1 MGTPVTRT
9 EYLAEY
15 LRLNTLIRQQVAM
28 LPDVEALADS
38 PEEIG
43 PVDLTPLDQ
52 IDVLADEL
60 KRLVTGWAEMP
71 GPTSTRLVS
80 RRRCPQCGH
89 AIVRHELGL
98 AGAYCRALA
107 SPDGYMDACHCVPH
121 LDEWTDAQKALIQA

>member
-1 MGTPVTRT
+1 MTRT

-15 LRLNTLIRQQVAM
+15 LRLTVLIRQHAAM
-28 LPDVEALADS
+28 LADAEALADG

-43 PVDLTPLDQ
+43 PVDLSPLDR
-52 IDVLADEL
+52 IDVLAGEL
-60 KRLVTGWAEMP
+60 RLLVMGWAEMP

-89 AIVRHELGL
+89 SIVRHEFGP

-107 SPDGYMDACHCVPH
+107 SPDGYMDACHCAPH
-121 LDEWTDAQKALIQA
+121 LDEWTDAQKALIQP